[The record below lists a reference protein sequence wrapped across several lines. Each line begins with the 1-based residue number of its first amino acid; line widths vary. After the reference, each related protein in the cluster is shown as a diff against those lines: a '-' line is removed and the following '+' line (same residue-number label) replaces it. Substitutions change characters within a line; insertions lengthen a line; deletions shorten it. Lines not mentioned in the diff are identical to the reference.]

1 MHVHVEANGQI
12 LIQMSFLRYC
22 LSCLVVIVVHFVF
35 VYLVVFGL
43 VCLFVKDR
51 LFHWSRAHQLS
62 EAGCSV
68 SLRDPRPQYWI
79 INAFH
84 CAGTFYWG
92 LTSKPLML

>member
-1 MHVHVEANGQI
+1 MYIYICVCVYKHVCVYVGIMHVHVEANGQI
-12 LIQMSFLRYC
+12 LIQISFLRYC
-22 LSCLVVIVVHFVF
+22 LSCLVVIVVCFVF

-68 SLRDPRPQYWI
+68 SL
-79 INAFH
+79 
-84 CAGTFYWG
+84 
-92 LTSKPLML
+92 